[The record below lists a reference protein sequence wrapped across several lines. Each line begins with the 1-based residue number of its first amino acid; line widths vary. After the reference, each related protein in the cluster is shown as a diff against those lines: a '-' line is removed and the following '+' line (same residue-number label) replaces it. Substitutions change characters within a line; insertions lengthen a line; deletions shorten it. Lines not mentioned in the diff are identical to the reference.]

1 MSAARSVSGVIVAAV
16 LLGGCTTTQDVNGRY
31 ELRAKRILAGREPVR
46 VTMPN
51 PAVAVDRV
59 QVVRGHGTA
68 VVVEL
73 TNRTDDPLTDLPITV
88 GIGDKILNDHKGQDY
103 FQGRV
108 AAIAPHGHT
117 RWVFVTHRPVP
128 PKGAPFARV
137 GSQAAPHAASVG
149 ALPALATTA
158 SAPASG
164 QVRVKVSN
172 PTEIPQYNFP
182 VYALAAVG
190 GRYVAAG
197 RATVEELD
205 KGSASTVAIRLQ
217 GAAPHAPVEL
227 EALPSIFK

>member
-149 ALPALATTA
+149 AL
-158 SAPASG
+158 
-164 QVRVKVSN
+164 QVRVKVRN

-182 VYALAAVG
+182 VYALATVG